1 MFEPNFILKIYGELF
16 LSLDA
21 LELSETLAFKGIL
34 TAREAGFDL
43 TYYFP
48 GPDRRY
54 NGTILKIDS
63 SMLEQYITAWQDNW
77 HMYRILSASV
87 QSASFSAQGT
97 LGMTISSRGVQLYQ
111 LRVESDS
118 ELCIMLDNLRYAQM
132 RGAALRQDILGR
144 LGRTEMS
151 ADEKLMRFA
160 RFMNGEDM
168 SVCTNPLV
176 GKELGIALL
185 LVRSKLK
192 IGINSCRHHVSN
204 WFGKQAA
211 QDFMEDVRRHG
222 LEVFCEQATF
232 IISWSRRA

>member
-1 MFEPNFILKIYGELF
+1 MENHF

-21 LELSETLAFKGIL
+21 LELSETLAFKGKL

-77 HMYRILSASV
+77 HMYHTLRASV

-97 LGMTISSRGVQLYQ
+97 LGMTIDSRGVQLYQ

-118 ELCIMLDNLRYAQM
+118 ELGIMLDTLRHAQM
-132 RGAALRQDILGR
+132 RGAALRLDILGR

-151 ADEKLMRFA
+151 ADEKIMRFT
-160 RFMNGEDM
+160 RFVNGEDM

-176 GKELGIALL
+176 SKELTIALL

-232 IISWSRRA
+232 IISWQAPS